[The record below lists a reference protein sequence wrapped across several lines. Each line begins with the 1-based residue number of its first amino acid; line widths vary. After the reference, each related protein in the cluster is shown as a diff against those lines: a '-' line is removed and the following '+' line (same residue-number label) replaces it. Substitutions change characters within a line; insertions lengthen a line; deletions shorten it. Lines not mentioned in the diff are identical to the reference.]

1 MQWIIAAS
9 WNEFGMG
16 LDKFIELNAG
26 GDSWFKTLYS
36 LVALL
41 AVLAILIVH
50 TPWSIKLTALGAL
63 FIFCSFSSWQIHQ
76 QKTIRQLRIYSNGAV
91 SLISRT
97 RQEFPGILE
106 GDSWTTR
113 WVSIVPVGRFDRWRT
128 HRLLVCARANN
139 ASDYRQL
146 IKRLRLD
153 SGNYTNT

>member
-1 MQWIIAAS
+1 MQWIIVAS

-16 LDKFIELNAG
+16 LDKLIELNAG
-26 GDSWFKTLYS
+26 VDSWFKTLYS
-36 LVALL
+36 LVVLL

-91 SLISRT
+91 TLISRT
-97 RQEFPGILE
+97 RQEFLGRLE

-113 WVSIVPVGRFDRWRT
+113 GVSIVPGQT
-128 HRLLVCARANN
+128 ALARILNVA
-139 ASDYRQL
+139 
-146 IKRLRLD
+146 
-153 SGNYTNT
+153 